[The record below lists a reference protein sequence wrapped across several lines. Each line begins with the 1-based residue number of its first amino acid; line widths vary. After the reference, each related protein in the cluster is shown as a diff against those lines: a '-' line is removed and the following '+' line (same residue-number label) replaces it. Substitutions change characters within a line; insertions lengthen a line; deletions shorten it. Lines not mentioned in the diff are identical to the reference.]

1 MQRVGYSGDSFLTG
15 SAIAHALLQYA
26 QALAQAGE
34 AATIEIPTVQPDGRR
49 GMTEVLVGPSSQLV
63 ATDAAV
69 DLPEIEDA
77 SLVKDLLERTSHL
90 RSESSPAASATT
102 EQPDTDTQYYS
113 EYGI

>member
-1 MQRVGYSGDSFLTG
+1 MERVNYSGDSFLTG

-34 AATIEIPTVQPDGRR
+34 AATVEIPMVQPDGHR
-49 GMTEVLVGPSSQLV
+49 GMAEVLVGPSSQLI
-63 ATDAAV
+63 ATGADV

-77 SLVKDLLERTSHL
+77 TLVQELLAKTRQL
-90 RSESSPAASATT
+90 RRQNSPTVSAPVD
-102 EQPDTDTQYYS
+102 EPDTDAQYYS